1 MIEAAQWQ
9 HLSRECPGLTSQIHL
24 VSRSLRKDHIMKKK
38 SFRNNRKSSPGI
50 GVLMACLLL
59 ICSLAGCNSGE
70 KSDASP
76 GITEKAAAAEKA
88 AESTAEMASE
98 SAAEMVS
105 ESTAEMA
112 SESAAEKAEE
122 SATAQN
128 AAQTADPGPDPE
140 IEQILAG
147 MTLEEKV
154 GQMFMPSFRV
164 WQEEADTEGKNLTV
178 QNADDEGQK
187 VNVTELNDQIR
198 ECIAKYHF
206 GGVLLFAE
214 NFRDAEQ
221 TLRLTADLQQTNQE
235 AGGLPLLVAADQ
247 EGGYITRLTFGTRGP
262 GNMALAATGNPEYA
276 RTMASIYGKEMSLV
290 GVNTDFAPVMDI
302 NNNPN
307 NPVIGVRSFGDSPE
321 AVAEY
326 GISYMEGLHDQG
338 TIVTL
343 KHFPGHGNTDTDSH
357 TGFPCI
363 ESSYEELKGF
373 ELVPFQA
380 ALDAGAD
387 MVMTAH
393 IQYPKI
399 ETGTYTSISTGD
411 QVYLPATMSHRIL
424 TDILR
429 GEMGFEG
436 VVVTDALDMA
446 AIAENFSME
455 DTVCLTINAGANL
468 LIPPTTLDAEK
479 FRQMEEMTDLAV
491 RLAKDGK
498 IDGERID
505 DSVRR
510 ILTLKKKYGI
520 LGQTDFSVTE
530 EEADA
535 AVKGVGSDENRETA
549 WDITEKALTLVK
561 NENEAFPVKAKAGQ
575 SALILFA
582 DSCASRAGAGEFAKQ
597 ILTEKGFYPEGTDYS
612 VMVYSPDNTEECVQA
627 AVGAD
632 HLILVHSMYDAG
644 NLDPDSEDGL
654 SAVAFERI
662 IEERHAAGK
671 KAILISAQLPY
682 DVKRFPQADAILLSY
697 GAYVM
702 REIPPASGEGSA
714 YMPNLPAA
722 ICACF
727 GMGEPTGK
735 LPVVLPEIDEHYKLI
750 VDP

>member
-38 SFRNNRKSSPGI
+38 SFRNNRKSNPGI

-59 ICSLAGCNSGE
+59 VCSLAGCNSGG
-70 KSDASP
+70 KNVASP
-76 GITEKAAAAEKA
+76 KIAEEAAAAEKA
-88 AESTAEMASE
+88 AES
-98 SAAEMVS
+98 AAEMVS
-105 ESTAEMA
+105 ESAV
-112 SESAAEKAEE
+112 EKAEE

-455 DTVCLTINAGANL
+455 DTVCMTINAGANL

-479 FRQMEEMTDLAV
+479 FRQMEEMTELAV

-597 ILTEKGFYPEGTDYS
+597 ILTEKGFYPEGTD
-612 VMVYSPDNTEECVQA
+612 
-627 AVGAD
+627 
-632 HLILVHSMYDAG
+632 LVHSMYDAG

>member
-1 MIEAAQWQ
+1 MNKKV
-9 HLSRECPGLTSQIHL
+9 H
-24 VSRSLRKDHIMKKK
+24 RKNKK
-38 SFRNNRKSSPGI
+38 SSLVI
-50 GVLMACLLL
+50 GVLAACCLL
-59 ICSLAGCNSGE
+59 ICSLTGCNSGG

-76 GITEKAAAAEKA
+76 DKAEQAAGTENVGAQSSTEETDTVKNAEGDAEEEASAGTSEALAADQTAEAAAETASEPETEKA
-88 AESTAEMASE
+88 SE
-98 SAAEMVS
+98 F
-105 ESTAEMA
+105 
-112 SESAAEKAEE
+112 
-122 SATAQN
+122 ATAQD
-128 AAQTADPGPDPE
+128 AAQTAASAQDPE

-164 WQEEADTEGKNLTV
+164 WQEETDTEGMNLTV
-178 QNADDEGQK
+178 QSAENTGRE
-187 VNVTELNDQIR
+187 VNVTELNDRIR
-198 ECIAKYHF
+198 ECMAKYHF

-221 TLRLTADLQQTNQE
+221 TLRLTADLQKTNLE

-247 EGGYITRLTFGTRGP
+247 EGGYITRLTYGTRGP

-276 RTMASIYGKEMSLV
+276 RTMASIYGKELSLV

-307 NPVIGVRSFGDSPE
+307 NPVIGVRSFGDAPE
-321 AVAEY
+321 TVSEY
-326 GISYMEGLHDQG
+326 GISFMEGLHDQG

-363 ESSYEELKGF
+363 ESTYEELKDF
-373 ELVPFQA
+373 ELVPFQTVI
-380 ALDAGAD
+380 DAGAD

-399 ETGTYTSISTGD
+399 ETGTYTSISTGE
-411 QVYLPATMSHRIL
+411 QVYLPATMSRAIL
-424 TDILR
+424 TDLLR

-446 AIAENFSME
+446 AIAENFSPE
-455 DTVCLTINAGANL
+455 DTLCLTINAGANI

-479 FRQMEEMTDLAV
+479 FRQMEEMTDLAI

-520 LGQTDFSVTE
+520 LGQTDFSLTGE
-530 EEADA
+530 EINA
-535 AVKGVGSDENRETA
+535 AVNGVGSDGNRDTA
-549 WDITEKALTLVK
+549 WDITQKALTLVK
-561 NENEAFPVKAKAGQ
+561 NENEAFPVKAEAGQ
-575 SALILFA
+575 STLILFA
-582 DSCASRAGAGEFAKQ
+582 DSCASRAGTGDLAKQ
-597 ILTEKGFYPEGTDYS
+597 ILTEKGFLPEGTDYS
-612 VMVYSPDNTEECVQA
+612 VMVHSADNTEECVQA
-627 AVGAD
+627 AGAAD

-644 NLDPDSEDGL
+644 NLDPNSEDGL

-662 IEERHAAGK
+662 IKERHDAGK
-671 KAILISAQLPY
+671 QAILISAQLPY
-682 DVKRFPQADAILLSY
+682 DVKRFPEADAVLLAYGSY
-697 GAYVM
+697 IM

-727 GMGEPTGK
+727 GMGEPEGK
-735 LPVVLPEIDEHYKLI
+735 LPVSLPEIDDNYKLI
-750 VDP
+750 VNP